1 MFNRYTPVPPIS
13 SPDATDG
20 SAQDVLTERWKQR
33 IATLKDKEDCDD
45 AVQAN
50 SITLAG
56 SELVRSWFEADSCQI
71 PLH

>member
-45 AVQAN
+45 AVQAKFHYA
-50 SITLAG
+50 SWFGAC
-56 SELVRSWFEADSCQI
+56 SELV
-71 PLH
+71 